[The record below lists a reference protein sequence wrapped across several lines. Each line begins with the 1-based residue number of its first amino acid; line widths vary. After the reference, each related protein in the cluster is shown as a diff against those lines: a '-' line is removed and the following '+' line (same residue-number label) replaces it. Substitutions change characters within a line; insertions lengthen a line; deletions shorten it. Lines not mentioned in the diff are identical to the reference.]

1 MAIYKVQQRAEIWYE
16 TEVEADSL
24 EQARDKAW
32 ADDVLQGWEQLP
44 DTTGFQDHFYIK
56 NTEEDGDDWE
66 EYR

>member
-16 TEVEADSL
+16 TEVEADTL

-32 ADDVLQGWEQLP
+32 ANEVEEGWEQLP
-44 DTTGFQDHFYIK
+44 ETLEFQDDFYIK

-66 EYR
+66 EFK

>member
-16 TEVEADSL
+16 TEVEADSP

-44 DTTGFQDHFYIK
+44 DTTEFQDEFYIK
-56 NTEEDGDDWE
+56 NEEDDTDDWE
-66 EYR
+66 EFK